1 MKLTHIL
8 ITGPIFNTPS
18 GPSGQGGRLYTKL
31 KQAGYTV
38 YKRSFY
44 KNRLLRIL
52 DTIGFLLLKPHKYQ
66 VVLVQMFLLRAFIM
80 EDIILRISLLLGK
93 KYIAVIRGG
102 AFVEFYEKNEKWCN
116 KVLSKI
122 HLITTPSL
130 FITHFLQ
137 QKGYRVMHIPNF
149 IDLTYFPFQW
159 QNTQQKKLLWVRS
172 FQDIYKPELAIQAM
186 KVLVKKY
193 PDITLTMVGPDQG
206 KLEYCK
212 QLITALELDKH
223 IIITGVIPNNELN
236 KVYSSHQIFITT
248 TSYESFGVAL
258 MEAAASGIPMVS
270 TNVGEIPHIWTDKE
284 DMLIVKDND
293 VEAFSNAIISLI
305 ENQELRQ
312 KLSKNARKKAEQ
324 YTWESIKPKWES
336 ILE

>member
-1 MKLTHIL
+1 MKNVL

-18 GPSGQGGRLYTKL
+18 GPSGQGGKLYTKL
-31 KQAGYTV
+31 KQEGYTV

-44 KNRLLRIL
+44 KNRLLRLL
-52 DTIGFLLLKPHKYQ
+52 DTISFLLFKPHKYQ
-66 VVLVQMFLLRAFIM
+66 LVMVQMFLLRAFIM
-80 EDIILRISLLLGK
+80 EDIILRISLFLGK

-102 AFVEFYEKNEKWCN
+102 AFVEFYEKNERWCN
-116 KVLSKI
+116 QVLSKI
-122 HLITTPSL
+122 HIITTPSL
-130 FITHFLQ
+130 FITKFLQ
-137 QKGYRVMHIPNF
+137 QKGYRVVHVPNF
-149 IDLTYFPFQW
+149 IDLTYFPYKW

-172 FQDIYKPELAIQAM
+172 FQDIYKPELAIRVM
-186 KVLVKKY
+186 RLLVNRY

-270 TNVGEIPHIWTDKE
+270 TNVGEIPYIWTNKE

-293 VEAFSNAIISLI
+293 VEAFSDAIISLI